1 MSAANDLVSRVQRLA
16 ARQAGE
22 QDARA
27 ARNRLRFP
35 EHAAVLDA
43 FRTVFGPGV
52 RWAYL
57 YDADGSM
64 GRPGPPGVPLSDWQP
79 PDQRKQRGKR

>member
-1 MSAANDLVSRVQRLA
+1 MSTDVIARVQRLA

-35 EHAAVLDA
+35 EHAAVLDE
-43 FRTVFGPGV
+43 FRAVFGPGV
-52 RWAYL
+52 RWSYL
-57 YDADGSM
+57 YDESGSM
-64 GRPGPPGVPLSDWQP
+64 GRPGPQGVPVSDWLP
-79 PDQRKQRGKR
+79 PALRQNRGK

>member
-1 MSAANDLVSRVQRLA
+1 VSTDVIARVQRLA

-35 EHAAVLDA
+35 HHAAVLDA
-43 FRTVFGPGV
+43 FREVFGAGV
-52 RWAYL
+52 RWTYL
-57 YDADGSM
+57 YDESGSL

-79 PDQRKQRGKR
+79 LEVRDKRGRK